1 MSEGALFC
9 LIDRERIGRHGHV
22 LAGSALG
29 GRPGDLFNKLKADSG
44 IAMAQIGTIAANA
57 KSIVPVIDLHPYLAG
72 TLQDKRRLAAELDRA
87 CREIGFY
94 VIVGHGVDAMLIDQA
109 ESVSR
114 EFFSLSID
122 EKMKVHIGE
131 TPGAVGYAAVGD
143 TALAYTRGQVA
154 PPDLNESFQI
164 AKVGAADDPYFEK
177 ARGLVPRNR
186 WPERPAA
193 LKALYTKYYLRMGA
207 LAADL
212 MRLSALALDL
222 PETFFDDKIDRHIS
236 RLNAR
241 LYPEQ
246 KIAPLPGQL
255 RAAAHTDYGTVTI
268 LKPGDSVGGLQF
280 ADASGRWHDVPIIPG
295 SFVVNQGD
303 LMARWTNNRWLSA
316 LHRVANPPQEAN
328 GGSRRLSIIFF
339 HHPNYDTT
347 VSCLPTCIAPG
358 MAPAY
363 EPITVSDYYIMKKS
377 QQRAARAKALQ
388 ATATG

>member
-1 MSEGALFC
+1 
-9 LIDRERIGRHGHV
+9 
-22 LAGSALG
+22 
-29 GRPGDLFNKLKADSG
+29 
-44 IAMAQIGTIAANA
+44 MAQIGAMAANTN
-57 KSIVPVIDLHPYLAG
+57 SVVPVIDLLPYFAG
-72 TLQDKRRLAAELDRA
+72 ATEEKHRVAAELDRA
-87 CREIGFY
+87 CRDVGFY
-94 VIVGHGVDAMLIDQA
+94 VIIGHGVDPELIEQVEA
-109 ESVSR
+109 VSR
-114 EFFSLSID
+114 QFFDLPIA
-122 EKMKVHIGE
+122 EKMKVHVGDM
-131 TPGAVGYAAVGD
+131 PGAVGYAAVGD
-143 TALAYTRGQVA
+143 TALAYTQGQIA

-164 AKVGAADDPYFEK
+164 AKVDVIDGPYFK
-177 ARGLVPRNR
+177 SAAARGLVPRNQ
-186 WPERPAA
+186 WPEQPSA
-193 LKALYTKYYLRMGA
+193 LKTLYTKYYLRMGA

-222 PETFFDDKIDRHIS
+222 PEDFFDDRINRHIS
-236 RLNAR
+236 RLNVR

-280 ADASGRWHDVPIIPG
+280 ADANNNWHDVPVIPG

-303 LMARWTNNRWLSA
+303 LMARWTNDRWRSA
-316 LHRVANPPQEAN
+316 LHRVANPPAGAN

-347 VSCLPTCIAPG
+347 VSCLPTCVAPG
-358 MAPAY
+358 AAPVY

-388 ATATG
+388 ANA

>member
-1 MSEGALFC
+1 MVTPSLAALPARAGDHFNKRKSC
-9 LIDRERIGRHGHV
+9 M
-22 LAGSALG
+22 GSAV
-29 GRPGDLFNKLKADSG
+29 
-44 IAMAQIGTIAANA
+44 AQIGTVTATSN
-57 KSIVPVIDLHPYLAG
+57 SIVPVIDIGPYLAG
-72 TLQDKRRLAAELDRA
+72 TPDGKRRVAAELNRA
-87 CREIGFY
+87 CRDVGFY
-94 VIVGHGVDAMLIDQA
+94 VIVGHGVDPQLIEQI

-114 EFFSLSID
+114 EFFNLPID
-122 EKMKVHIGE
+122 EKMKVHIGD

-164 AKVGAADDPYFEK
+164 AKVDVTDDPYFQSAA

-186 WPERPAA
+186 WPERPSA
-193 LKALYTKYYLRMGA
+193 LKALYTKYYLTMGG

-222 PETFFDDKIDRHIS
+222 PETYFDDKIDRHIS
-236 RLNAR
+236 RLNVR

-268 LKPGDSVGGLQF
+268 LKPGDNVGGLQF
-280 ADASGRWHDVPIIPG
+280 ADVRDNWHNVPVIPG

-303 LMARWTNNRWLSA
+303 LMALWTNNHWRSA
-316 LHRVANPPQEAN
+316 LHRVANPPKEAN
-328 GGSRRLSIIFF
+328 GGSRRLSAIFF

-347 VSCLPTCIAPG
+347 VSCLPTCVTAG
-358 MAPAY
+358 AAPAY
-363 EPITVSDYYIMKKS
+363 EPITVSDYYMMKKS
-377 QQRAARAKALQ
+377 QQRMARVKALQ
-388 ATATG
+388 TMATG